1 MEVTKHTVQSEGENV
16 SVYLEGLQK
25 KDGYGTNLE
34 LTGQGNWFGS
44 MNISNMMAD
53 NSHQLFASIDAGSER
68 KEAGLNYSMLELGSG
83 LGRAGLMALKL
94 IDLESRRNLTV
105 HLKPSDTENCVIGEA
120 KGATLN
126 DLPTWNCVLSDGEEE
141 ITELLTNNYTRNFP
155 ASNAA
160 EPTGADSERTP
171 CVCQKLWWGENADL
185 QALRQKHPRGFDL
198 IIGADLIYGR
208 DETVTVEAENE
219 EEERGGGGTLDADDN
234 KVGDGFCRD
243 KLKSLLYTVSALLS
257 HRGSSNSTNVGT
269 NITNSCSDSSTS
281 IAPNNSDICSTSSV
295 STSPTQVN
303 GVQYSPQS
311 IPAGDFDV
319 KTRPAFYLAITRRE
333 LLPMDELRAVALS
346 VGLQVSLLE
355 DYTFDIFDQNV
366 DSESMFW
373 RDTILLF
380 TRVGC

>member
-44 MNISNMMAD
+44 MNMCSMMAD
-53 NSHQLFASIDAGSER
+53 NSHQLFASIDAGTER
-68 KEAGLNYSMLELGSG
+68 KDPSLNYSMLELGSG

-94 IDLESRRNLTV
+94 IGLESKRNLVV
-105 HLKPSDTENCVIGEA
+105 HLQRSDTEHRVLGDD
-120 KGATLN
+120 KGVSLN
-126 DLPTWNCVLSDGEEE
+126 DLPSWNCVLSDGEEE
-141 ITELLTNNYTRNFP
+141 VTGLLSNNYTRNFP

-160 EPTGADSERTP
+160 ESTSGDPKRTP
-171 CVCQKLWWGENADL
+171 CVCQQLWWGENADL

-208 DETVTVEAENE
+208 DETVTAENKE
-219 EEERGGGGTLDADDN
+219 EGGEGALDTDE
-234 KVGDGFCRD
+234 KVEDGFCRD

-257 HRGSSNSTNVGT
+257 YRGSSSSSASFGAI
-269 NITNSCSDSSTS
+269 ITSNCSDSTAS
-281 IAPNNSDICSTSSV
+281 ITPNTNDNTV
-295 STSPTQVN
+295 STVPAPSSRNISPDSDHNT
-303 GVQYSPQS
+303 VQRVST
-311 IPAGDFDV
+311 PAGDFDV

-333 LLPMDELRAVALS
+333 LLPMDELRTVALS

-380 TRVGC
+380 TRV

>member
-34 LTGQGNWFGS
+34 LTGQSNWFGS
-44 MNISNMMAD
+44 MNMCSMMAD
-53 NSHQLFASIDAGSER
+53 NSHQLFASIDAGTER
-68 KEAGLNYSMLELGSG
+68 KDSRLNYSMLELGSG

-94 IDLESRRNLTV
+94 IDLESKRNVVV
-105 HLKPSDTENCVIGEA
+105 HLKRSDMEHGVIGDD
-120 KGATLN
+120 KDVSLN
-126 DLPTWNCVLSDGEEE
+126 DLPSWNCVLSDGEEE
-141 ITELLTNNYTRNFP
+141 VTGLLSNNYTRNFP
-155 ASNAA
+155 ASNTA
-160 EPTGADSERTP
+160 ESKNTSEDPERTP
-171 CVCQKLWWGENADL
+171 CVCQQLWWGENADL

-208 DETVTVEAENE
+208 DETVTAENKGE
-219 EEERGGGGTLDADDN
+219 AGEGTLDTDN
-234 KVGDGFCRD
+234 KVEDGFCRD

-257 HRGSSNSTNVGT
+257 HRGSSRSTNVCA
-269 NITNSCSDSSTS
+269 NITSSSSDS
-281 IAPNNSDICSTSSV
+281 
-295 STSPTQVN
+295 
-303 GVQYSPQS
+303 
-311 IPAGDFDV
+311 
-319 KTRPAFYLAITRRE
+319 PAFYLAITRRE

-380 TRVGC
+380 TRV

>member
-34 LTGQGNWFGS
+34 FTGQSNWFGS

-53 NSHQLFASIDAGSER
+53 NSHQLFASIDADSER

-94 IDLESRRNLTV
+94 IDLESKRNLTV
-105 HLKPSDTENCVIGEA
+105 HLKPGDTQNCVIGEA
-120 KGATLN
+120 KGAILN

-141 ITELLTNNYTRNFP
+141 VTELLTNNYTRNFP

-160 EPTGADSERTP
+160 ESTSGDSERTP
-171 CVCQKLWWGENADL
+171 CVCQQLWWGENADL

-208 DETVTVEAENE
+208 DETVAVEAENE
-219 EEERGGGGTLDADDN
+219 VEERGGCTLDADDN
-234 KVGDGFCRD
+234 KVEDGFCRD

-257 HRGSSNSTNVGT
+257 HRGSSNSTS
-269 NITNSCSDSSTS
+269 SCSDRSTS
-281 IAPNNSDICSTSSV
+281 IVPNTGDICSTSSV
-295 STSPTQVN
+295 LTSAAHVN
-303 GVQYSPQS
+303 GDQYSPES
-311 IPAGDFDV
+311 IPVGDFDV
-319 KTRPAFYLAITRRE
+319 KIRPAFYLAITRRE

-380 TRVGC
+380 TRV